1 MIRKISEGNIY
12 EELLNSGPFAII
24 ELFEL
29 KTFKD
34 MHGADE
40 TYYFHAGRNRKT
52 TEPTTSDD
60 IVSAYS
66 LYWNGHYYLPLPIE
80 AQGFEYKGDGGLP
93 RPTIRVANLNSNIT
107 QLLLGVNAV
116 TPGNDL
122 NGAQVTRIRTL
133 SRFLDG
139 INWEDGINPYGN
151 PSISEAAQMPKEVY
165 YIDRKVTETRDLVEF
180 EMVSSLDLANAKA
193 PRRLVMQN
201 LCQWKYKG
209 KECGYSGTAD
219 FTPLGRT
226 VTLKAATNYTFT
238 SGANI
243 LSAGNSLNNGEAL
256 ISSNGY
262 WMAVMQSD
270 GNFVTYSKPAPEQ
283 QYFVWATQTVR
294 PIGEYELRM
303 QNDGNLVIYNKA
315 VARNDYAGGSVVW
328 ANGRNRIG
336 ELSGAILYQPDGG
349 PVFSP
354 NDVNVGRSPALIYEL
369 VSADSSIDNIPTE
382 AQANAGTTTT
392 VQGTLDVD
400 SNEFGARTITVT
412 FTIRAD
418 PLVSGHYSGLAR
430 AWRAVTAMSFNS
442 ATGLYANG
450 ETIVGSKN
458 LSDSNPF
465 KNNHP
470 NVGTLN
476 KSGIY
481 ITVTAPF
488 TGKRLKLQDDGN
500 LVVSDTD
507 GSNIT
512 WSSGFSE
519 TSEPQVYE
527 EEVSGT
533 QYPSE
538 VGAQC
543 GKTLDDCK
551 LRFGSGA
558 LPFGSFPS
566 VGGNTA

>member
-1 MIRKISEGNIY
+1 MSEGNVY

-29 KTFKD
+29 KTFET

-52 TEPTTSDD
+52 TEPTSSEDV
-60 IVSAYS
+60 VSAVS

-80 AQGFEYKGDGGLP
+80 AEGFEYKGDGGLP
-93 RPTIRVANLNSNIT
+93 RPTIRIANLNSNIT
-107 QLLLGVNAV
+107 QILLGVNAI

-139 INWEDGINPYGN
+139 INWENGINPYGN
-151 PSISEAAQMPKEVY
+151 PSTDEAAQMPKEVY

-180 EMVSSLDLANAKA
+180 EMVSSLDLATARA
-193 PRRLVMQN
+193 PRRLVMQK
-201 LCQWKYKG
+201 LCQWKYRG
-209 KECGYSGTAD
+209 KECGYTGTAD
-219 FTPLGRT
+219 FTPIGQT
-226 VTLKAATNYTFT
+226 ITTSTATNYTFT

-243 LSAGNSLNNGEAL
+243 LSAGNSLNSGEAL

-262 WMAVMQSD
+262 WMAKMQAD
-270 GNFVTYSKPAPEQ
+270 GNLVVYAKPAPSSDTAKR
-283 QYFVWATQTVR
+283 ATNTV
-294 PIGEYELRM
+294 PGLGDYELRM

-328 ANGRNRIG
+328 AADVNRVG
-336 ELSGAILYQPDGG
+336 GLSGASLYQPDGG
-349 PVFSP
+349 PVFYP
-354 NDVNVGRSPALIYEL
+354 NNASVGRSPALIYEL

-392 VQGTLDVD
+392 VQGTLNVD
-400 SNEFGARTITVT
+400 SNDFGSRTITVT

-418 PLVSGHYSGLAR
+418 PLHSGHYSGETR
-430 AWRAVTAMSFNS
+430 AWRAITAMSFVG
-442 ATGLYANG
+442 ATGIYTDG
-450 ETIVGSKN
+450 ETVVGKRT
-458 LSDSNPF
+458 LSSGNPF

-470 NVGTLN
+470 NVGTLEE
-476 KSGIY
+476 SGIY
-481 ITVTAPF
+481 ITVAASY
-488 TGKRLKLQDDGN
+488 TGKQLKLQDDGN
-500 LVVSDTD
+500 LVLSDTD
-507 GSNIT
+507 GSNAT
-512 WSSGFSE
+512 WDIGFS
-519 TSEPQVYE
+519 SSDEPGVVQNITPGVA
-527 EEVSGT
+527 
-533 QYPSE
+533 YPPG
-538 VGAQC
+538 VAGQC

-566 VGGNTA
+566 VGGNT

>member
-1 MIRKISEGNIY
+1 MSEGNVY

-29 KTFKD
+29 QTFEK
-34 MHGADE
+34 MHGTDE

-52 TEPTTSDD
+52 TEPTNNDD

-80 AQGFEYKGDGGLP
+80 AEGFEYKGDGGLP
-93 RPTIRVANLNSNIT
+93 RPTIRIANLNSNIT
-107 QLLLGVNAV
+107 QLLLGVNAI

-139 INWEDGINPYGN
+139 INWENGINPYGN
-151 PSISEAAQMPKEVY
+151 PSTDEAAQMPKEVY

-180 EMVSSLDLANAKA
+180 EMVSSLDLANARA

-219 FTPLGRT
+219 FTPIGQT
-226 VTLKAATNYTFT
+226 ITIETATNYTFT

-256 ISSNGY
+256 ISSNGF
-262 WMAVMQSD
+262 WMAKMQPD
-270 GNFVTYSKPAPEQ
+270 GNFVTYAKPAPSSDTD
-283 QYFVWATQTVR
+283 VWATRTARGV
-294 PIGEYELRM
+294 GNYELRM
-303 QNDGNLVIYNKA
+303 QNDGNLVIYDKA
-315 VARNDYAGGSVVW
+315 VDRNDYAGGSVVW
-328 ANGRNRIG
+328 STGTHRIG
-336 ELSGAILYQPDGG
+336 GGSGASLYEPDGG
-349 PVFSP
+349 PVFYP
-354 NDVNVGRSPALIYEL
+354 NDVNIGRSPGLAYEL
-369 VSADSSIDNIPTE
+369 ISADAGIDNVPTQ
-382 AQANAGTTTT
+382 AQVDAGTTTT
-392 VQGTLDVD
+392 VQGTFTDVSD
-400 SNEFGARTITVT
+400 EFGTRTLTVT
-412 FTIRAD
+412 FTVRAES
-418 PLVSGHYSGLAR
+418 LSAGHYSGQTR
-430 AWRAVTAMSFNS
+430 AWRRFTAVSFDS
-442 ATGLYANG
+442 ATGLFRDG
-450 ETIVGSKN
+450 ETFIAKKN
-458 LSDSNPF
+458 LSSSNPY
-465 KNNHP
+465 KDQHP
-470 NVGTLN
+470 NVGSMEE
-476 KSGIY
+476 SGIY
-481 ITVTAPF
+481 LTVTATY
-488 TGKRLKLQDDGN
+488 TGKRLRLQDDGN

-507 GSNIT
+507 GSDIV
-512 WSSGFSE
+512 WAAGFN
-519 TSEPQVYE
+519 TSDEPGVVRNVTE
-527 EEVSGT
+527 GVS
-533 QYPSE
+533 YPPG
-538 VGAQC
+538 VAGQC

>member
-1 MIRKISEGNIY
+1 MSEGYVY
-12 EELLNSGPFAII
+12 EELLNTGPFAII

-52 TEPTTSDD
+52 TEPTNDED

-66 LYWNGHYYLPLPIE
+66 IYWNGHHYLPLPIE

-139 INWEDGINPYGN
+139 MNWENGVNPYGN
-151 PSISEAAQMPKEVY
+151 PSTDEAAQMPKEVY

-209 KECGYSGTAD
+209 KECGYTGTAD
-219 FTPLGRT
+219 FTPIGQT
-226 VTLKAATNYTFT
+226 VTTSTAANFTFT

-243 LSAGNSLNNGEAL
+243 LSAGSSLNNGDAL
-256 ISSNGY
+256 ISSNGF

-283 QYFVWATQTVR
+283 RYFVWATQTIR
-294 PIGEYELRM
+294 PIGEYETRM

-328 ANGRNRIG
+328 AANVHRVGPVNGA
-336 ELSGAILYQPDGG
+336 SLYQPVGS
-349 PVFSP
+349 PVFFP

-369 VSADSSIDNIPTE
+369 VKGDSSIDNIPTQ
-382 AQANAGTTTT
+382 AQADANTTTT
-392 VQGTLDVD
+392 VQGTLNVD
-400 SNEFGARTITVT
+400 SNEFGTRNITVT

-418 PLVSGHYSGLAR
+418 PLATGHYSGQTR
-430 AWRAVTAMSFNS
+430 AWRAITAMSFNTS
-442 ATGLYANG
+442 SGIYRDG
-450 ETIVGSKN
+450 ETIVGKRSIS
-458 LSDSNPF
+458 SDNPF
-465 KNNHP
+465 KDNHP
-470 NVGTLN
+470 NVGSLAE
-476 KSGIY
+476 SGVY
-481 ITVTAPF
+481 IKVTASF
-488 TGKRLKLQDDGN
+488 ADKQLKLHDDGN
-500 LVVSDTD
+500 LVLSDQN
-507 GSNIT
+507 GANVT
-512 WSSGFSE
+512 WSSGFS
-519 TSEPQVYE
+519 SSDEPGVVQNVTPG
-527 EEVSGT
+527 VA
-533 QYPSE
+533 YPPD
-538 VGAQC
+538 VAGQC
-543 GKTLDDCK
+543 GKTLSDCK

-566 VGGNTA
+566 VGGNT